1 MAFSGQ
7 PPPQK
12 FNMSRYCL
20 APNDERPAD
29 KTALIVVNDL
39 DTLEAA
45 ETWSFGELEDVVLR
59 IAAGL
64 KARGLERGDR
74 LLIRLGNTS
83 DYALLF
89 YGAIAGG
96 FVPIPAS
103 STLSGREVA
112 FFCEDCAVKAI
123 ALDES
128 LPADD
133 LPVSIQVLKTDEIA
147 ALKQYPERADYAD
160 SNAEDPAFIVF
171 TSGTGS
177 DPKGVLH
184 AHRSAWGR
192 RPMYQDWYEISSAD
206 RMLHAGAFNW
216 TYTLGVG
223 LSDPWANAA
232 SSVIYIGPKDTCVW
246 PRLIAKH
253 DVTLFAG
260 VPTLFRQILK
270 YCEFDRESMSSLRHG
285 LVGGERLP
293 TGLKKEWRARTG
305 RPLYEAIGMSEL
317 STYVSMA
324 PSVPPKDDAIGKPQA
339 GRHIEILPL
348 EGGTDPLPRNELGMI
363 ACHRTDPG
371 LMLGYWNRPDEEK
384 LVYRGDWFLTGDLA
398 TMDDEGYVSHHG
410 RADDLM
416 NALGYRVS
424 PAEVEKV
431 LGSHP
436 DVAEVAVAE
445 IQVRPDVS
453 VIGAFLV
460 PKEGAA
466 PNAEAIK
473 SYAEE
478 RLAGYKVPREYVF
491 LENLP
496 RSPNGKVR
504 RAELRASGLAA
515 AAN

>member
-1 MAFSGQ
+1 MAFSGP

-20 APNDERPAD
+20 APSKERPAD
-29 KTALIVVNDL
+29 KTALIVVNDPV
-39 DTLEAA
+39 TLEAA
-45 ETWSFGELEDVVLR
+45 ETWFFGALEDTVLR

-64 KARGLERGDR
+64 EALGLERGDR
-74 LLIRLGNTS
+74 FLIRLGNTS

-89 YGAIAGG
+89 FGAIAGG
-96 FVPIPAS
+96 FVPIPTS

-112 FFCEDCAVKAI
+112 FFCQDCAAKAI

-128 LPADD
+128 LPMSE
-133 LPVSIQVLKTDEIA
+133 LPGTIQVLKDDEIA
-147 ALKQYPERADYAD
+147 ALKRYPERADYAD
-160 SNAEDPAFIVF
+160 TDADDPAYMVF

-177 DPKGVLH
+177 EPKGVLH
-184 AHRSAWGR
+184 AQRSVWGR
-192 RPMYQDWYEISSAD
+192 QPMYQGWYEISSSD

-223 LSDPWANAA
+223 LSDPWANGAT
-232 SSVIYIGPKDTCVW
+232 SVIYTGPRDIGVW

-253 DVTLFAG
+253 RVTLFAG

-270 YCEFDRESMSSLRHG
+270 YCDFDRGAMPSLRHG
-285 LVGGERLP
+285 LVGGERLSI
-293 TGLKKEWRARTG
+293 GLKQEWRERTG
-305 RPLYEAIGMSEL
+305 RPLFEALGMSEL
-317 STYVSMA
+317 STYISA
-324 PSVPPKDDAIGKPQA
+324 SPSVPAKGDAIGKPQP

-348 EGGTDPLPRNELGMI
+348 DGGTDPLPRNELGVI
-363 ACHRTDPG
+363 ASHRSDPS
-371 LMLGYWNRPDEEK
+371 LMLGYWNRPEEEK
-384 LVYRGDWFLTGDLA
+384 LVYRGDWFLTGDLG
-398 TMDDEGYVSHHG
+398 TMDQEGYVTHHG

-431 LGSHP
+431 LAAHP

-445 IQVRPDVS
+445 IQVRADLS

-460 PKEGAA
+460 PKEGSSAD
-466 PNAEAIK
+466 AEAIK

-478 RLAGYKVPREYVF
+478 RLAGYKVPREYIF
-491 LENLP
+491 LESLP

-504 RAELRASGLAA
+504 RAELRASEIVSESG
-515 AAN
+515 